1 MGNFNDAVRAMT
13 ETCGTCG
20 HKGFMANPHDCYWVF
35 RERMYGRF
43 DLTKEGESE
52 VRSGRPLAVN
62 QKAIP

>member
-1 MGNFNDAVRAMT
+1 MGAFNDAVRAWT

-20 HKGFMANPHDCYWVF
+20 HRGPAGNPHDCYWVF
-35 RERMYGRF
+35 RERMYGLP
-43 DLTKEGESE
+43 LTKEGESE